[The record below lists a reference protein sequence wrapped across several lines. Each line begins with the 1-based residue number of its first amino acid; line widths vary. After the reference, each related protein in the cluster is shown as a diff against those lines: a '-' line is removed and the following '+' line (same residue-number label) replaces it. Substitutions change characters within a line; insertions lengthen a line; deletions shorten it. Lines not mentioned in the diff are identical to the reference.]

1 MSDAT
6 TAAAT
11 TTDAPVVVPS
21 EAQETTATT
30 TTTATTEDK
39 EESIAAAAEDA
50 VAEVTQSLEEI
61 LALGQ
66 GLDDE
71 DYKAE
76 LDVLQNDPSSNLY
89 SAVTFEE
96 LNLYVCMCLCALY
109 VGLCTVFVWQHWWR
123 IDGLTCF
130 ASPRFLCTC
139 VRNML
144 ERMRHGHCADVYAMG
159 L

>member
-6 TAAAT
+6 TTATAA
-11 TTDAPVVVPS
+11 TTDAPVVVPP

-39 EESIAAAAEDA
+39 EESSGAAAEDA

-96 LNLYVCMCLCALY
+96 LNLYVCICVYMLSMLTCVLCLCGNIGG
-109 VGLCTVFVWQHWWR
+109 V
-123 IDGLTCF
+123 
-130 ASPRFLCTC
+130 
-139 VRNML
+139 
-144 ERMRHGHCADVYAMG
+144 
-159 L
+159 

>member
-1 MSDAT
+1 MSDLT
-6 TAAAT
+6 TPTASAAAAAT
-11 TTDAPVVVPS
+11 DAAPVVVP
-21 EAQETTATT
+21 EEQEVTTST
-30 TTTATTEDK
+30 TTEDK
-39 EESIAAAAEDA
+39 EESSATAEAEDA

-96 LNLYVCMCLCALY
+96 LNLYVCVCSFSSYVCACVCGNMATHEWVDLRCHPALSLSLCAMSVRCLC
-109 VGLCTVFVWQHWWR
+109 
-123 IDGLTCF
+123 
-130 ASPRFLCTC
+130 
-139 VRNML
+139 
-144 ERMRHGHCADVYAMG
+144 DV
-159 L
+159 